1 MGGSKYASESA
12 LLHTFPKCQRKKK
25 KRGPR
30 RLRVFFF
37 YPGRTDRGAFRLRAV
52 DGKHK
57 SVRCE
62 RLCLLASSSP
72 VTARAADTR
81 LRPVSR

>member
-12 LLHTFPKCQRKKK
+12 LLHTFPKCQEKKEGTETFTGLLLLSWK
-25 KRGPR
+25 NR
-30 RLRVFFF
+30 
-37 YPGRTDRGAFRLRAV
+37 PGSASLACS

-57 SVRCE
+57 SVSCE
-62 RLCLLASSSP
+62 RLCFLASSSP

-81 LRPVSR
+81 LCPVSR